1 MSFLGNDPFSQ
12 MPLQDFLIKK
22 LLLSHNPDGRRLD
35 SELLLLAVE
44 NVIFYA
50 TKTSQV
56 PDLHLYPN
64 AKSEIRKI
72 EVFGSDEPLGSTINK
87 ISHQIFCESSGR
99 DDQNQHGKTMSL
111 FDLLGNY
118 RWDDKAIL
126 VLAAFAI
133 KYGEIWLRM
142 QLCRRDNSMVVKTLP
157 TDLNRLL
164 MEPQFKAFSSLIKIT
179 LEVIKI
185 VINYEGLPLSQVD
198 LDDHG
203 DDDGTKKTKYQ
214 ICIAVYWIIRS
225 VLAFSSGIITDLTP
239 YVKTEYSDSRI
250 LTTWE
255 LSSLAYQLSG
265 MYNHLRNQVEKYLQQ
280 TETKLYQKLLN
291 IFKKTHVENQ
301 EVLRWLFA
309 IRDDFPL
316 LDCPTQAKFGVPQ
329 LRSKVVILLISK
341 PDLHHHIEE
350 SLFLVQQTQ
359 DHPYNK
365 TIQESYKIVWIPIP
379 ASNLWTDAELRSFQV
394 LSHSLPWFSI
404 RPPQSLSSAVVKF
417 VKLNWNYK
425 DDPIMVVLDPNGT
438 VTNYN
443 AIDMVY
449 IWGAR
454 AYPFSSSREID
465 LWQEEKWTM
474 QFLVDEIDTLLTT
487 WVEQG
492 RNLCIYGS
500 KNKDWIREFNSKMKE
515 MKETAGLELEMVYVG
530 SRNPSNKNVKNIL
543 AMDENGKLRTTL
555 SLTQMRFFWIRLE
568 SIRKSKLRIGNS
580 IETDQILREVSAV
593 LDISDS
599 ESLGWAVMGRGK
611 STMDIL
617 RIESMKIMEC
627 LNKFPSWGQ
636 NIVKVGFLGAIRNFL
651 EPQTVVV
658 DKPCED
664 FGVSV
669 PYSGEVIEEMV
680 VCEKCKHPMKKFV
693 SYEPYDQRV

>member
-1 MSFLGNDPFSQ
+1 MSFLGSDPFSQ
-12 MPLQDFLIKK
+12 LPLQDFLIKK

-179 LEVIKI
+179 IEVIKI

-239 YVKTEYSDSRI
+239 YVKTE
-250 LTTWE
+250 
-255 LSSLAYQLSG
+255 Q
-265 MYNHLRNQVEKYLQQ
+265 
-280 TETKLYQKLLN
+280 
-291 IFKKTHVENQ
+291 
-301 EVLRWLFA
+301 VLRFKNTYNMGA
-309 IRDDFPL
+309 V
-316 LDCPTQAKFGVPQ
+316 KFGLSVEWNFGVSQ

-474 QFLVDEIDTLLTT
+474 QFLVDEIDTLLTN

-543 AMDENGKLRTTL
+543 AMDENGKLRTPL

-580 IETDQILREVSAV
+580 IETDQILSEVSAV

-599 ESLGWAVMGRGK
+599 ESLGWVVMGRGK